1 MEHAVKVEE
10 RPALLVVSKRLPVRI
25 TDMGP
30 LFGSS
35 FGEIYAH
42 LGARNVQPA
51 GEPFVIYYEMP
62 NGDKPIDIEICA
74 PVTQTIDAPRGW
86 KVRQLPAG
94 TFASLVHV
102 GPYDTVGEAYT
113 AMRRWFDTH
122 DLVVSGPP
130 REVYLSPP
138 ETPPDQI
145 RTVIEFPVVE
155 LGAPVGAP
163 QR

>member
-1 MEHAVKVEE
+1 MEHEVKVEE
-10 RPALLVVSKRLPVRI
+10 RRALLVVSKRLPVRI
-25 TDMGP
+25 EEIGGV
-30 LFGSS
+30 LGSS
-35 FGEIYAH
+35 FGEIYGH
-42 LGARNVQPA
+42 LASQRVQPA
-51 GEPFVIYYEMP
+51 GEPFVIYYDMP
-62 NGDKPIDIEICA
+62 EDDKPIDIEICA

-113 AMRRWFDTH
+113 AMTSWIDTH

-155 LGAPVGAP
+155 LGAPIAT
-163 QR
+163 R